1 LLTTPLDLAVFLNLQ
16 AYVAVKVKDA
26 DRKVVR
32 HAIDYSAAMRKRIGV
47 GGEHVW
53 LGTKEKGNSR
63 GLERLRVEYGKNRS
77 EVDALLEYYVQAVRW
92 GKKPPAFDVPETI

>member
-1 LLTTPLDLAVFLNLQ
+1 MFLNLQ

-26 DRKVVR
+26 DRKAIR

-53 LGTKEKGNSR
+53 LGTKEKGDR
-63 GLERLRVEYGKNRS
+63 KGLERMRMEYGKNRM
-77 EVDALLEYYVQAVRW
+77 EIDAVLEYYVQAVRW
-92 GKKPPAFDVPETI
+92 GKKPPVFEVPETV